1 MQRLIVYFLFLFLIL
16 FGGCAKKEEAKKSVI
31 QAIPVKAARVEIK
44 DMHRV
49 LEYVGNIKAQDEAM
63 VYPKVSGKII
73 EKVKI
78 EGASINKGD
87 TLVFID
93 RDETGF
99 QFNKAPVES
108 PLSGVVGKVFVD
120 IGSNVSPQTAVA
132 LVVDMDKVRINLD
145 IPEKYLPKV
154 YLGQNALVRVDAY
167 PDKEFAGKVTKISP
181 VVDLDTRASYIEIA
195 IDNPEHYLKSGMFA
209 KVSLFIE
216 EHKDVPVILKEAI
229 LGKEPDNYVYVVENN
244 KAFMRK
250 ITLGIH
256 QGSEYEVT
264 SGLRKEELVVILG
277 QQKLFDFA
285 PVTIEME
292 GD

>member
-1 MQRLIVYFLFLFLIL
+1 MQRLTIYLLFSLLIL
-16 FGGCAKKEEAKKSVI
+16 FSGCAKKEEVKKSVI
-31 QAIPVKAARVEIK
+31 QAVPVKVARVEIK

-49 LEYVGNIKAQDEAM
+49 LEYVGNIRAQDEAM

-87 TLVFID
+87 AVVFID

-99 QFNKAPVES
+99 KFNKAPVES
-108 PLSGVVGKVFVD
+108 PLSGVVGKVLVD

-167 PDKEFAGKVTKISP
+167 PEKEFSGKVTKISP

-216 EHKDVPVILKEAI
+216 EHKDVPVIFKEAI
-229 LGKEPDNYVYVVENN
+229 LGKEPDNYVYVAEGN
-244 KAFMRK
+244 KVNIRK

-277 QQKLFDFA
+277 QQKLYDNA